1 MRSQMSRGFK
11 SIRIQQSSLPLIVMN
26 VAKFWRLLSGGIF
39 PMQIGRVE
47 ANKHLKKMFTLDDDM
62 LDIKNYLRWNIYAL

>member
-1 MRSQMSRGFK
+1 
-11 SIRIQQSSLPLIVMN
+11 MN